1 MEFDPER
8 HDMFIASDHIK
19 QWMMTVATDDIG
31 LACGGRFWRL
41 PYLLFE
47 SEISMCLSA
56 ILYLMIP
63 LTYM

>member
-1 MEFDPER
+1 
-8 HDMFIASDHIK
+8 MFIASDHIK